1 MRDGQDQKRQNGEG
15 RGKGAGQRL
24 QRPHGG
30 SRELGR
36 EHSKV
41 TSKTDRQQ
49 VTGLGFPG
57 HVRILMFIQKERNL
71 WKVSKKVVDGRVLYR
86 SLWRQHRER
95 TGRSR
100 GFQVLPLCLVM
111 C

>member
-41 TSKTDRQQ
+41 MLDGQTAGDRA
-49 VTGLGFPG
+49 GLP
-57 HVRILMFIQKERNL
+57 R
-71 WKVSKKVVDGRVLYR
+71 
-86 SLWRQHRER
+86 
-95 TGRSR
+95 
-100 GFQVLPLCLVM
+100 PC
-111 C
+111 

>member
-15 RGKGAGQRL
+15 RGKGVGQRL

-41 TSKTDRQQ
+41 MLDGQTAGDRA
-49 VTGLGFPG
+49 GLP
-57 HVRILMFIQKERNL
+57 R
-71 WKVSKKVVDGRVLYR
+71 
-86 SLWRQHRER
+86 
-95 TGRSR
+95 
-100 GFQVLPLCLVM
+100 PC
-111 C
+111 